1 MLWKNSG
8 LITKCHFTR
17 WLSLSHSLLS
27 HTHTHTPTDLYFTR
41 VVPSK
46 QFDLLPE
53 DFDFTL
59 VAAVVG
65 ALVAATFVLS
75 RLSRRKLLKLIWK

>member
-1 MLWKNSG
+1 MWGPLGLGVCRDCYIVRACKDGG
-8 LITKCHFTR
+8 LITD
-17 WLSLSHSLLS
+17 
-27 HTHTHTPTDLYFTR
+27 THTHTDLYFTR

-65 ALVAATFVLS
+65 GLLGATFILS
-75 RLSRRKLLKLIWK
+75 KLSGRKLLKLIWK